1 MPRRPVRFC
10 LFYDFRN
17 PPAWRQDHYGYG
29 ELSLRPR
36 PVQTKIPIWIA
47 GLTPPAVRR
56 AARLADGFY
65 GIGPIRR
72 FVDEFKSEVERRG
85 DDPEKREIASAL
97 MHMHVTRDPERKW
110 REALPHV
117 AYQVNPYAK
126 WTAEAGLGTFAPVTS
141 RSDLEANGCFIATPE
156 RACEIVERFVDES
169 QLTRLFSW
177 TIPPGLPPE
186 WRDDHI
192 ELMAREVFP
201 NFR

>member
-56 AARLADGFY
+56 AARLPTDSTESA
-65 GIGPIRR
+65 R
-72 FVDEFKSEVERRG
+72 FGASSTSSKARSSD

-110 REALPHV
+110 REALPQV